1 MEELLGRAELFRDL
15 GRVGLR
21 RVLAIGRRQTLGA
34 GQYLFLLGDNADEFY
49 VVLKGSLDLC
59 LPIALR
65 GAVKDIT
72 VESVGAGQAL
82 GWSALVKPYR
92 FTLSARATEP
102 SEVITFA
109 RSDLQHLFEAES
121 GIGYS
126 LLTRVSELMGIRLVT
141 FQALWVRELQRTV
154 DSEAQRSAEGKA

>member
-1 MEELLGRAELFRDL
+1 MEELLRQVELFRDL
-15 GRVGLR
+15 SSDGLR
-21 RVLAIGRRQTLGA
+21 RVLAIGKGETLDA
-34 GQYLFLLGDNADEFY
+34 GQYLFLLGDDANELF
-49 VVLKGSLDLC
+49 VVLRGSLNLC

-65 GAVKDIT
+65 GTVKDIT

-102 SEVITFA
+102 SDVVGFA
-109 RSDLQHLFEAES
+109 RNDLQQLFEAEL

-126 LLTRVSELMGIRLVT
+126 VLTRVSEVMGIRLVT
-141 FQALWVRELQRTV
+141 FQALWVRELQRTLA
-154 DSEAQRSAEGKA
+154 SEAQRSAEGKP

>member
-1 MEELLGRAELFRDL
+1 MEELLRQVELFRDL
-15 GRVGLR
+15 SSDGLR
-21 RVLAIGRRQTLGA
+21 RVLAIGKGETLDA
-34 GQYLFLLGDNADEFY
+34 GQYLFLLGDDANELF
-49 VVLKGSLDLC
+49 VVVRGSLSLC
-59 LPIALR
+59 LPIPLR

-102 SEVITFA
+102 SDVVGFA
-109 RSDLQHLFEAES
+109 RNDLQQLFEAEL

-126 LLTRVSELMGIRLVT
+126 VLTRVSEVMGIRLVT
-141 FQALWVRELQRTV
+141 FQALWVRELQRTLA
-154 DSEAQRSAEGKA
+154 SEAQRSAEGKP

>member
-1 MEELLGRAELFRDL
+1 MEDLLRHVELFRDL
-15 GRVGLR
+15 GGDGIR
-21 RVLAIGRRQTLGA
+21 RVLAIGRARTLDA
-34 GQYLFLLGDNADEFY
+34 GHYLFLLGDNADELY
-49 VVLKGSLDLC
+49 VVLRGTLDLC

-65 GAVKDIT
+65 GALKDIT
-72 VESVGAGQAL
+72 VESVGTGQAL
-82 GWSALVKPYR
+82 GWSSLVRPYR

-102 SEVITFA
+102 SEVVGFA
-109 RSDLQHLFEAES
+109 RNDLQQLFETQP

-126 LLTRVSELMGIRLVT
+126 VLTRVSEVMGIRLVT

>member
-1 MEELLGRAELFRDL
+1 MEELLSRAELFREL
-15 GRVGLR
+15 GSDGLR
-21 RVLAIGRRQTLGA
+21 RLLAIGRGQALGA
-34 GQYLFLLGDNADEFY
+34 GQYLFLLGGDAAELH
-49 VVLKGSLDLC
+49 VVVRGKLDLC

-65 GAVKDIT
+65 GTVKDIT

-109 RSDLQHLFEAES
+109 RSDLQQLFEAEP

-154 DSEAQRSAEGKA
+154 DSEARRSAEGRE